1 MLDTGDSLSKK
12 FELPTKTLEIPA
24 MSEEELKAK
33 MAEKETKE
41 AGEVKTDDDKL
52 SSN

>member
-12 FELPTKTLEIPA
+12 FELPTKTLEIPS

-41 AGEVKTDDDKL
+41 AVEVKTDDDKL